1 MPLKTHVDNPISK
14 ALLKGNQSMT
24 LRALFVIALTLVA
37 SASSASDELII
48 SDAWVRATPPG
59 KMMTAGYASI
69 ENMSKDVITITGVSA
84 QVAGHTSLHETRIE
98 RDRSTMRPVAELSIQ
113 AGERVSLKPGG
124 LHIMLMKL
132 SEPLTDG
139 QSIDICLELENNDS
153 LCSAFSV
160 ARHHKAAHHH

>member
-1 MPLKTHVDNPISK
+1 
-14 ALLKGNQSMT
+14 MT
-24 LRALFVIALTLVA
+24 LRALFAIALTLV
-37 SASSASDELII
+37 SSASGASDTLII

-59 KMMTAGYASI
+59 KMMTAGYASL
-69 ENMSKDVITITGVSA
+69 ENVSKDVITITGVSA
-84 QVAGHTSLHETRIE
+84 EVAGHTSLHETRIE
-98 RDRSTMRPVAELSIQ
+98 RDQSTMRPVAKLSIK

-160 ARHHKAAHHH
+160 TRHRKAEYHH

>member
-1 MPLKTHVDNPISK
+1 
-14 ALLKGNQSMT
+14 MT
-24 LRALFVIALTLVA
+24 LRALFIIAFTLI
-37 SASSASDELII
+37 SSASGASDTLII

-59 KMMTAGYASI
+59 KMMTAGYASL
-69 ENMSKDVITITGVSA
+69 ENVSKEVITITGVSA
-84 QVAGHTSLHETRIE
+84 EAAGHTSLHETRVE
-98 RDRSTMRPVAELSIQ
+98 RDRSTMRPVARLSIE

-132 SEPLTDG
+132 SESLTDG

-160 ARHHKAAHHH
+160 ARHGKAVHHH

>member
-1 MPLKTHVDNPISK
+1 
-14 ALLKGNQSMT
+14 MT
-24 LRALFVIALTLVA
+24 LRALFVIAMTLV
-37 SASSASDELII
+37 SSASGASDTLII

-59 KMMTAGYASI
+59 KMITAGYASL
-69 ENMSKDVITITGVSA
+69 ENVSKEVITITGVSA
-84 QVAGHTSLHETRIE
+84 EAAGHTSLHETRIE
-98 RDRSTMRPVAELSIQ
+98 RDRSTMRPVAHLSIE

-132 SEPLTDG
+132 SESLTHG

-160 ARHHKAAHHH
+160 ARHGKAAHHH

>member
-1 MPLKTHVDNPISK
+1 
-14 ALLKGNQSMT
+14 MT
-24 LRALFVIALTLVA
+24 LRALFIIALTLI
-37 SASSASDELII
+37 SSASGASDTLII

-59 KMMTAGYASI
+59 KMMTAGYASL
-69 ENMSKDVITITGVSA
+69 ENVSKEVITITGVSA
-84 QVAGHTSLHETRIE
+84 EAAGHTSLHETRIE
-98 RDRSTMRPVAELSIQ
+98 RDRSTMRPVARLSIE

-132 SEPLTDG
+132 SESLTDG

-160 ARHHKAAHHH
+160 ARHGKAAHHH

>member
-1 MPLKTHVDNPISK
+1 
-14 ALLKGNQSMT
+14 MT
-24 LRALFVIALTLVA
+24 VRALFVIALTLVSSTSRA
-37 SASSASDELII
+37 SNDLIV

-69 ENMSKDVITITGVSA
+69 ENLSKDVITITSVSA
-84 QVAGHTSLHETRIE
+84 EVAGHTSLHETRIE
-98 RDRSTMRPVAELSIQ
+98 RDRSTMRPVAQLSIK
-113 AGERVSLKPGG
+113 AGERVSLTPGG

-160 ARHHKAAHHH
+160 ARHRKTAHNH

>member
-1 MPLKTHVDNPISK
+1 
-14 ALLKGNQSMT
+14 MT
-24 LRALFVIALTLVA
+24 LRALFVIALTLV
-37 SASSASDELII
+37 SSASGASDTLII

-59 KMMTAGYASI
+59 KMMTAGYASL
-69 ENMSKDVITITGVSA
+69 ENVSKEVITITGVSA
-84 QVAGHTSLHETRIE
+84 EAAGHTSLHETRIE
-98 RDRSTMRPVAELSIQ
+98 RDRSTMRPVARLSIE

-132 SEPLTDG
+132 SESLTDG

-160 ARHHKAAHHH
+160 ARRHKAAHHH

>member
-1 MPLKTHVDNPISK
+1 
-14 ALLKGNQSMT
+14 MT
-24 LRALFVIALTLVA
+24 LRALFIIAFTLI
-37 SASSASDELII
+37 SSASGASDTLII

-59 KMMTAGYASI
+59 KMMTAGYASL
-69 ENMSKDVITITGVSA
+69 ENVSKEVITITGVSA
-84 QVAGHTSLHETRIE
+84 EAAGHTSLHETRIE
-98 RDRSTMRPVAELSIQ
+98 RDRSTMRPVARLSIE

-132 SEPLTDG
+132 SESLTDG

-160 ARHHKAAHHH
+160 AKHRKAAHHH

>member
-1 MPLKTHVDNPISK
+1 LKTRVDTPTSK

-24 LRALFVIALTLVA
+24 LRALFVIALTLV
-37 SASSASDELII
+37 SSASGASDTLII

-59 KMMTAGYASI
+59 KMMTAGYASL
-69 ENMSKDVITITGVSA
+69 ENVSKEVITITGVSA
-84 QVAGHTSLHETRIE
+84 EAAGHTSLHETRIE
-98 RDRSTMRPVAELSIQ
+98 RDRSTMRPVARLSIE

-132 SEPLTDG
+132 SESLTDG

-160 ARHHKAAHHH
+160 ARQHKAAHHH

>member
-1 MPLKTHVDNPISK
+1 
-14 ALLKGNQSMT
+14 MT
-24 LRALFVIALTLVA
+24 LRALFIIALTLI
-37 SASSASDELII
+37 SSASGASDTLII

-59 KMMTAGYASI
+59 KMMTAGYASL
-69 ENMSKDVITITGVSA
+69 ENVSKDIITITGVSA
-84 QVAGHTSLHETRIE
+84 EIAGHTSLHETRIE
-98 RDRSTMRPVAELSIQ
+98 HDRSTMRPVAQLSIK

-160 ARHHKAAHHH
+160 ARQHKAAHHH

>member
-1 MPLKTHVDNPISK
+1 
-14 ALLKGNQSMT
+14 MT
-24 LRALFVIALTLVA
+24 LRALFVIALTLV
-37 SASSASDELII
+37 SSASGASDTLII

-59 KMMTAGYASI
+59 KMMTAGYASL
-69 ENMSKDVITITGVSA
+69 ENVSKEVITITGVSA
-84 QVAGHTSLHETRIE
+84 EAAGHTSLHETRIE
-98 RDRSTMRPVAELSIQ
+98 RDRSTMRPVARLSIE

-132 SEPLTDG
+132 SESLTDG